1 MASRFLKNLI
11 SSRLFRPVFI
21 VLVFAGLAQVF
32 ISQWLIT
39 DQVERL
45 ISTASSALEASSDQL
60 SESFGA
66 TRDDVRLRL
75 QTMREE
81 SVRELAE
88 ELTLKQSQQQERV
101 AENVR
106 TAVMAEAQG
115 LADVLAAVA
124 APLIW
129 DRDIPRLT
137 DLVELAD
144 ARESVLFAIY
154 FDQYG
159 ERLTRYVDRT
169 DERVLALMEQGEGG
183 GAANRV
189 LDAASRD
196 SNVVIITADIKPK
209 GSSIGQLKIGLS
221 LDGINRDLTDL
232 KEEFSAALAS
242 SIDASRQT
250 LETETDQVNQ
260 RLQQQLTEIGAATQ
274 SHISKT
280 VDALRLE
287 AAGLSSSLSWV
298 AVSSMVILLILVAA
312 VLGGSVLPRVLRLNS
327 AIRGIAD
334 GEADLTRRVN
344 LKGND
349 ELTEMARGVN
359 QFITRIQGLVTD
371 VKNSAESAAGK
382 ARAQGEVS
390 RDAVAAVSTQQ
401 QEVVDVSETMAA
413 MSHSIGGVAQ
423 NIQEV
428 AGAVQSVSTE
438 SDATAAISRDV
449 LKRLDDVVLNVQKAV
464 EAVSALDKQSTQI
477 TSVLS
482 VIGAIAEQTNL
493 LALNAAIEAARAGES
508 GRGFAVVADE
518 VRTLAS
524 RTQASTTEI
533 EAIIAQ
539 LQLGSKQAVSV
550 IGTVSEEVVES
561 SAEFRR
567 ADEHFEQISQL
578 LSSLQK
584 QALSIASVAE
594 QEGRQAQRVSVSVE
608 GIAHTAEVTVEA
620 IQRSDKASHEIS
632 ELLVALQSN
641 ASQFRV

>member
-1 MASRFLKNLI
+1 MAPRFLKNLI

-21 VLVFAGLAQVF
+21 VLIVAGLAQVV
-32 ISQWLIT
+32 ISQWLIS

-45 ISTASSALEASSDQL
+45 INTAGSALEASSNQL
-60 SESFGA
+60 SESFEN

-81 SVRELAE
+81 SVGQLAD
-88 ELTLKQSQQQERV
+88 ELTRQQSDQQERV

-106 TAVMAEAQG
+106 SAVMAEAQG

-129 DRDIPRLT
+129 DRDIPQLT
-137 DLVELAD
+137 GLVELAD
-144 ARESVLFAIY
+144 ARESVLFAVY

-159 ERLTRYVDRT
+159 ERMTRYVDRT
-169 DERVLALMEQGEGG
+169 DERVVKLMKQGEGR

-196 SNVVIITADIKPK
+196 PNIVIITADIKPK
-209 GSSIGQLKIGLS
+209 GSAIGQLKLGLS
-221 LDGINRDLTDL
+221 LEGINRDLAQL
-232 KEEFSAALAS
+232 KEEFSATLAGT
-242 SIDASRQT
+242 IDASGKM

-260 RLQQQLTEIGAATQ
+260 RLQQQLLVMGADTQ
-274 SHISKT
+274 SSISDT

-287 AAGLSSSLSWV
+287 ASGLSSSLAVV
-298 AVSSMVILLILVAA
+298 AVSSMVVLLILVAA
-312 VLGGSVLPRVLRLNS
+312 ALGGGVLPRILRLNS

-359 QFITRIQGLVTD
+359 QFIARIQGLVSD
-371 VKNSAESAAGK
+371 VKSSAESAVGQAQ
-382 ARAQGEVS
+382 AQGEVS
-390 RDAVAAVSTQQ
+390 RDAVAAVNAQQ
-401 QEVVDVSETMAA
+401 REVAEVSETMAA
-413 MSHSIGGVAQ
+413 MSHSIAGVAG

-428 AGAVQSVSTE
+428 AGAVRSVSAE
-438 SDATAAISRDV
+438 SEATAGISRDV
-449 LKRLDDVVLNVQKAV
+449 RKRLDEVVSNVEKAV
-464 EAVSALDKQSTQI
+464 AAVSTLNTQSTEI

-518 VRTLAS
+518 VRTLAN
-524 RTQASTTEI
+524 RTQKSTTEI
-533 EAIIAQ
+533 ETIIAQ
-539 LQLGSKQAVSV
+539 LQQGSKQAVSV
-550 IGTVSEEVVES
+550 IGDVSDQVTES

-567 ADEHFEQISQL
+567 ADEHFDQINRL
-578 LSSLQK
+578 LSSLQE
-584 QALSIASVAE
+584 QALSISSVAE
-594 QEGRQAQRVSVSVE
+594 REGQRAGGLSVSIDD
-608 GIAHTAEVTVEA
+608 IARSSSTTVEA
-620 IQRSDKASHEIS
+620 IQRSDNASSEIS
-632 ELLVALQSN
+632 ELLAALQTK

>member
-1 MASRFLKNLI
+1 MASLFLKNLTT
-11 SSRLFRPVFI
+11 SRLIRPVFI
-21 VLVFAGLAQVF
+21 ALIVAGVAQVV

-45 ISTASSALEASSDQL
+45 IGTASSALEQSGDQL
-60 SESFGA
+60 SDSFET

-81 SVRELAE
+81 SVSELAA
-88 ELTLKQSQQQERV
+88 ELTLKQSQQQKQV

-106 TAVMAEAQG
+106 SAVMAEAQG

-129 DRDIPRLT
+129 DRDVPRLT
-137 DLVELAD
+137 SLVELAD

-159 ERLTRYVDRT
+159 KRLTRYVDRT
-169 DERVLALMEQGEGG
+169 DERVLALMEQGEGR

-189 LDAASRD
+189 LEAATRD

-209 GSSIGQLKIGLS
+209 GSAIGQLKIGLA
-221 LDGINRDLTDL
+221 LDGINRDLAQL
-232 KEEFSAALAS
+232 EKEFGTALAS
-242 SIDASRQT
+242 SINTARQT
-250 LETETDQVNQ
+250 LETETEQVNQ
-260 RLQQQLTEIGAATQ
+260 RLQQQLTDIGADTQ
-274 SHISKT
+274 SRISET
-280 VDALRLE
+280 VDALRTE
-287 AAGLSSSLSWV
+287 ASGLSSSLTLV
-298 AVSSMVILLILVAA
+298 AVSSMIVLLILIAT

-359 QFITRIQGLVTD
+359 KFIARIQELVTD
-371 VKNSAESAAGK
+371 VKSSAESAVGQ

-390 RDAVAAVSTQQ
+390 RDAVAAVGTQQ
-401 QEVVDVSETMAA
+401 QEVVEVSETMAA
-413 MSHSIGGVAQ
+413 MSHSIAGVAQ
-423 NIQEV
+423 NIEEV
-428 AGAVQSVSTE
+428 AGAVRSVSTE

-464 EAVSALDKQSTQI
+464 EAVSALDKQSMQI
-477 TSVLS
+477 TTVLS

-524 RTQASTTEI
+524 RTQESTTEI
-533 EAIIAQ
+533 EAIIAG
-539 LQLGSKQAVSV
+539 LQQGSKQAVLV
-550 IGTVSEEVVES
+550 IGEVSEQVAES

-567 ADEHFEQISQL
+567 ADQHFEQINQL
-578 LSSLQK
+578 LSSLQER
-584 QALSIASVAE
+584 ALGISSVAE
-594 QEGRQAQRVSVSVE
+594 QEGRQAEKASVSVE
-608 GIAHTAEVTVEA
+608 GIAHSSEATVEA
-620 IQRSDKASHEIS
+620 IKRSDNASLKIS
-632 ELLVALQSN
+632 ELLVALQAN

>member
-1 MASRFLKNLI
+1 MASRFLKNLFT
-11 SSRLFRPVFI
+11 SRLFRPVFI
-21 VLVFAGLAQVF
+21 VLVVAGLAQVF

-39 DQVERL
+39 NQVERL
-45 ISTASSALEASSDQL
+45 IDTAGSALETSSDQL
-60 SESFGA
+60 SESFEA

-75 QTMREE
+75 QAMREE
-81 SVRELAE
+81 SVRELSE
-88 ELTLKQSQQQERV
+88 ELTLQQSQQQERV

-106 TAVMAEAQG
+106 NAVMAEAQG

-137 DLVELAD
+137 ELVELAD

-159 ERLTRYVDRT
+159 KRMTRYVDRT
-169 DERVLALMEQGEGG
+169 DERVLALMEQGDGG

-196 SNVVIITADIKPK
+196 PNVVIITADIKPK
-209 GSSIGQLKIGLS
+209 GSAIGQLKIGLA
-221 LDGINRDLTDL
+221 LDGINRDLASL
-232 KEEFSAALAS
+232 KAEFSAALAS
-242 SIDASRQT
+242 SIDASRKT
-250 LETETDQVNQ
+250 LEAETDQVNQ
-260 RLQQQLTEIGAATQ
+260 RLQQQLTDIGAGAQ

-280 VDALRLE
+280 VDALRRE
-287 AAGLSSSLSWV
+287 AAGLSSSLTLV

-359 QFITRIQGLVTD
+359 QFIARIQELVTD
-371 VKNSAESAAGK
+371 VKNSAEVAVGK

-413 MSHSIGGVAQ
+413 MSHSIEGVAQ

-428 AGAVQSVSTE
+428 AGAVRSVSAE

-449 LKRLDDVVLNVQKAV
+449 LKRLDDVVLNVQRAV
-464 EAVSALDKQSTQI
+464 EAVSTLDKQSTQI

-524 RTQASTTEI
+524 RTQSSTTEI

-539 LQLGSKQAVSV
+539 LQQGSKQAVSV
-550 IGTVSEEVVES
+550 IGKVSEQVVES

-567 ADEHFEQISQL
+567 ADEHFDQINQL
-578 LSSLQK
+578 LSSLQE
-584 QALSIASVAE
+584 QALSIASVAG
-594 QEGRQAQRVSVSVE
+594 QEGQQAQRVSVSVE

-620 IQRSDKASHEIS
+620 IQRSDTASLEIS

>member
-1 MASRFLKNLI
+1 MAALFLKNLTT
-11 SSRLFRPVFI
+11 SRLIRPVFI
-21 VLVFAGLAQVF
+21 ALVLAGLAQVV

-45 ISTASSALEASSDQL
+45 IGTASSALEESSDQL
-60 SESFGA
+60 SESFES

-81 SVRELAE
+81 SVSELAE
-88 ELTLKQSQQQERV
+88 ELTLKQSQQQKQV

-106 TAVMAEAQG
+106 NAVMAEAQG

-129 DRDIPRLT
+129 DRDVPRLT

-144 ARESVLFAIY
+144 ARESVLFAVY
-154 FDQYG
+154 YDQYG
-159 ERLTRYVDRT
+159 KRLTRYVDRT
-169 DERVLALMEQGEGG
+169 DERVRALMKQGEGQ

-196 SNVVIITADIKPK
+196 ANIVIVTADIKPK
-209 GSSIGQLKIGLS
+209 GSAIGQLKIGLS
-221 LDGINRDLTDL
+221 LDGINRDLAQLED
-232 KEEFSAALAS
+232 EFSTALAG
-242 SIDASRQT
+242 SIDTARQT
-250 LETETDQVNQ
+250 LEAETEQVNQ
-260 RLQQQLTEIGAATQ
+260 RLQQQLTVIGADAQ
-274 SHISKT
+274 SRISGT
-280 VDALRLE
+280 VDALRAE
-287 AAGLSSSLSWV
+287 ASGLSSSLIMV
-298 AVSSMVILLILVAA
+298 AVISMIVLLVLIAA

-359 QFITRIQGLVTD
+359 KFIARIQELVTD
-371 VKNSAESAAGK
+371 VKSSAESAVGQAQ
-382 ARAQGEVS
+382 AQGEVS
-390 RDAVAAVSTQQ
+390 RDAVAAVGAQQ
-401 QEVVDVSETMAA
+401 QEVVEVSETMAA
-413 MSHSIGGVAQ
+413 MSHSIAGVAQ
-423 NIQEV
+423 NIEEM
-428 AGAVQSVSTE
+428 AGAVRSVSTE

-449 LKRLDDVVLNVQKAV
+449 LKRLDNVVLNVQKAV
-464 EAVSALDKQSTQI
+464 EAVSALDKQSMQI
-477 TSVLS
+477 TTVLS

-524 RTQASTTEI
+524 RTQESTTEI
-533 EAIIAQ
+533 EAIIAG
-539 LQLGSKQAVSV
+539 LQQGSKQAVSV
-550 IGTVSEEVVES
+550 IGEVSEQVAES
-561 SAEFRR
+561 SAEFRS

-578 LSSLQK
+578 LSSLQER
-584 QALSIASVAE
+584 ALGISSVAE
-594 QEGRQAQRVSVSVE
+594 QEGRQAEKASVSVE
-608 GIAHTAEVTVEA
+608 GIAHSSEATVEA
-620 IQRSDKASHEIS
+620 IKRSDTASHEIS
-632 ELLVALQSN
+632 ELLLALQGK

>member
-60 SESFGA
+60 SESFGT

-371 VKNSAESAAGK
+371 VKNSAENAAGK

-567 ADEHFEQISQL
+567 ADEHFEQINQL

-608 GIAHTAEVTVEA
+608 GIAHSAEVTVEA

-632 ELLVALQSN
+632 ELLVALQRN

>member
-1 MASRFLKNLI
+1 MASRFLKNLFT
-11 SSRLFRPVFI
+11 SRLFRPVFI
-21 VLVFAGLAQVF
+21 VLVVAGLAQVF

-39 DQVERL
+39 NQVERL
-45 ISTASSALEASSDQL
+45 IDTAGSALETSSDQL
-60 SESFGA
+60 SESFEA

-75 QTMREE
+75 QAMREE
-81 SVRELAE
+81 SVRELSE
-88 ELTLKQSQQQERV
+88 ELTLQQSQQQERV

-106 TAVMAEAQG
+106 NAVMAEAQG

-137 DLVELAD
+137 ELVELAD

-159 ERLTRYVDRT
+159 KRMTRYVDRT
-169 DERVLALMEQGEGG
+169 DERVLALMEQGDGG

-196 SNVVIITADIKPK
+196 PNVVIITADIKPK
-209 GSSIGQLKIGLS
+209 GSAIGQLKIGLA
-221 LDGINRDLTDL
+221 LDGINRDLASL
-232 KEEFSAALAS
+232 KAEFSAALAS
-242 SIDASRQT
+242 SIDASRKT
-250 LETETDQVNQ
+250 LEAETDQVNQ
-260 RLQQQLTEIGAATQ
+260 RLQQQLTDIGAGAQ

-280 VDALRLE
+280 VDALRRE
-287 AAGLSSSLSWV
+287 AAGLSSSLTLV
-298 AVSSMVILLILVAA
+298 AVSSMVVLLILVAA

-359 QFITRIQGLVTD
+359 QFIARIQELVTD
-371 VKNSAESAAGK
+371 VKNSAEVAVGK

-413 MSHSIGGVAQ
+413 MSHSIEGVAQ

-428 AGAVQSVSTE
+428 AGAVRSVSAE

-449 LKRLDDVVLNVQKAV
+449 LKRLDDVVLNVQRAV

-539 LQLGSKQAVSV
+539 LQQGSKQAVSV
-550 IGTVSEEVVES
+550 IGKVSEQVVES

-567 ADEHFEQISQL
+567 ADEHFDQINQL
-578 LSSLQK
+578 LSSLQE
-584 QALSIASVAE
+584 QALNIASVAG
-594 QEGRQAQRVSVSVE
+594 QEGQQAQRVSVSVE

-620 IQRSDKASHEIS
+620 IQRSDTASLEIS

>member
-1 MASRFLKNLI
+1 MASLFLKNLTT
-11 SSRLFRPVFI
+11 SRLIRPVFI
-21 VLVFAGLAQVF
+21 ALIVAGVAQVV

-45 ISTASSALEASSDQL
+45 IGTASSALEQSGDQL
-60 SESFGA
+60 SDSFET

-81 SVRELAE
+81 SVSELAA
-88 ELTLKQSQQQERV
+88 ELTLKQSQQQKQV

-106 TAVMAEAQG
+106 SAVMAEAQG

-129 DRDIPRLT
+129 DRDVPRLT
-137 DLVELAD
+137 SLVELAD

-159 ERLTRYVDRT
+159 KRLTRYVDRT
-169 DERVLALMEQGEGG
+169 DERVLALMEQGEGR

-189 LDAASRD
+189 LEAATRD

-209 GSSIGQLKIGLS
+209 GSAIGQLKIGLA
-221 LDGINRDLTDL
+221 LDGINRDLAQL
-232 KEEFSAALAS
+232 EKEFGTALAS
-242 SIDASRQT
+242 SINTARQT
-250 LETETDQVNQ
+250 LETETEQVNQ
-260 RLQQQLTEIGAATQ
+260 RLQQQLTDIGADTQ
-274 SHISKT
+274 SRISET
-280 VDALRLE
+280 VDALRTE
-287 AAGLSSSLSWV
+287 ASGLSSSLTLV
-298 AVSSMVILLILVAA
+298 AVSSMIVLLILIAA

-359 QFITRIQGLVTD
+359 KFIARIQELVTD
-371 VKNSAESAAGK
+371 VKSSAESAVGQ

-390 RDAVAAVSTQQ
+390 RDAVAAVGAQQ
-401 QEVVDVSETMAA
+401 QEVVEVSETMAA
-413 MSHSIGGVAQ
+413 MSHSIAGVAQ
-423 NIQEV
+423 NIEEV
-428 AGAVQSVSTE
+428 AGAVRSVSTE

-464 EAVSALDKQSTQI
+464 EAVSALDKQSMQI
-477 TSVLS
+477 TTVLS

-524 RTQASTTEI
+524 RTQESTTEI
-533 EAIIAQ
+533 EAIIAG
-539 LQLGSKQAVSV
+539 LQQGSKQAVLV
-550 IGTVSEEVVES
+550 IGEVSEQVAES

-567 ADEHFEQISQL
+567 ADQHFEQINQL
-578 LSSLQK
+578 LSSLQER
-584 QALSIASVAE
+584 ALGISSVAE
-594 QEGRQAQRVSVSVE
+594 QEGRQAEKASVSVE
-608 GIAHTAEVTVEA
+608 GIAHSSEATVEA
-620 IQRSDKASHEIS
+620 IKRSDNASLKIS
-632 ELLVALQSN
+632 ELLVALQAN